1 MASGCERG
9 GGATPAGKKVART
22 LASVA
27 RRLVG
32 NSTTKVRA
40 ARLADGEA
48 ARSPTENHGA
58 TARQKA
64 MQKGMNGWLRLPL
77 AQNAEQLKGAQGCSF
92 NKQPQSQD
100 F

>member
-1 MASGCERG
+1 MPSVCERG

-27 RRLVG
+27 RSPVG
-32 NSTTKVRA
+32 NSTTKVRV

-48 ARSPTENHGA
+48 ACSPAENHGA

-64 MQKGMNGWLRLPL
+64 MEKGMNGWLRLPL

-92 NKQPQSQD
+92 DKQPQSQE

>member
-1 MASGCERG
+1 M
-9 GGATPAGKKVART
+9 
-22 LASVA
+22 A
-27 RRLVG
+27 RRPVG
-32 NSTTKVRA
+32 NSTAKGRA

-48 ARSPTENHGA
+48 ARSPAENHGA